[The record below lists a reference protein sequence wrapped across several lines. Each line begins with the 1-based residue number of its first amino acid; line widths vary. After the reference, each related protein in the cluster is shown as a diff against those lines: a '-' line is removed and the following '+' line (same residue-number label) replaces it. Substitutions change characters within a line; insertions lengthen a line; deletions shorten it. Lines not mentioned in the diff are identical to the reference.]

1 MKVFVTGNLGYI
13 GSVLTDILLEKNIDF
28 IGYDIGYFKNCN
40 LLKTN
45 DNFKQIIKDLRDIE
59 KKDLN
64 NSD

>member
-40 LLKTN
+40 L
-45 DNFKQIIKDLRDIE
+45 IKNAQ
-59 KKDLN
+59 KKY
-64 NSD
+64 SSTKRVFIRKVKRI